1 VINQRESEQWKK
13 TTAKVEIL
21 HIVFM
26 TIVWK
31 EREDGYLP
39 DETIITS
46 RDLRKYAPDFLVDFY
61 ESKMKFVE
69 KVNFFYLIACEN
81 ELTKLTKR

>member
-1 VINQRESEQWKK
+1 VKENNGKI
-13 TTAKVEIL
+13 
-21 HIVFM
+21 FM

-69 KVNFFYLIACEN
+69 KPVKMN
-81 ELTKLTKR
+81 

>member
-1 VINQRESEQWKK
+1 
-13 TTAKVEIL
+13 
-21 HIVFM
+21 M

-46 RDLRKYAPDFLVDFY
+46 KDLRKHDPNFIVDFY

-69 KVNFFYLIACEN
+69 KVNNFISKPFKMN
-81 ELTKLTKR
+81 

>member
-1 VINQRESEQWKK
+1 
-13 TTAKVEIL
+13 
-21 HIVFM
+21 M

-46 RDLRKYAPDFLVDFY
+46 KDLRKLDPDFLVDFY

-69 KVNFFYLIACEN
+69 KVSNFYY
-81 ELTKLTKR
+81 